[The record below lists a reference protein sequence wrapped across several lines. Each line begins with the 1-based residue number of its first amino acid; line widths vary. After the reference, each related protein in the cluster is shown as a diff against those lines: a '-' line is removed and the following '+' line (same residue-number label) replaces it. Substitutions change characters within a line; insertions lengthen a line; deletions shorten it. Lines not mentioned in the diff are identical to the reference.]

1 MVVSVRKPL
10 LFQADHTAEL
20 VTRIQ
25 AGDREA
31 ESEFAETFSYGLM
44 KLLLKI
50 TKDLDI
56 AKDCCQQT
64 LLITLNKMRAGG
76 IVNPESLRSFLRC
89 TAANVAITYFR
100 KEKRYTCLGDKFFL
114 LQSETGNTA
123 ARDKDFETIRSL
135 LHGILDQ
142 LKVSRDKEIL
152 QRFYLQEEN
161 KSDICSDFGI
171 KSEHFD
177 RVLYRAKIR
186 MCLIL
191 DSHKD
196 VKALLFNSLC

>member
-1 MVVSVRKPL
+1 MVVSARKPL

-56 AKDCCQQT
+56 SKDCCQQT

-76 IVNPESLRSFLRC
+76 IVNPESLGSFLRR
-89 TAANVAITYFR
+89 TASNVAITYFR

-135 LHGILDQ
+135 IHGILDQ
-142 LKVSRDKEIL
+142 LTVSRDKEIL
-152 QRFYLQEEN
+152 QRFFLQEEN
-161 KSDICSDFGI
+161 KSDICRDFGI

-177 RVLYRAKIR
+177 RVLYRAKKR
-186 MCLIL
+186 VCLIL
-191 DSHKD
+191 DSHKE
-196 VKALLFNSLC
+196 VKALLFKSLN

>member
-1 MVVSVRKPL
+1 MVVSARKLL

-31 ESEFAETFSYGLM
+31 ESEFAETFSYGLI

-76 IVNPESLRSFLRC
+76 IVKPESLGSFLRR

-114 LQSETGNTA
+114 LRSETGNTA
-123 ARDKDFETIRSL
+123 AWDKDFETIRSL

-142 LKVSRDKEIL
+142 LTVSRDKEIL

-177 RVLYRAKIR
+177 RVLYRAKKR

-196 VKALLFNSLC
+196 VKALLFKSLC